1 VVVEDDNLFDEFK
14 TSIARRARGRRA
26 PYDCIECLEAAARL
40 PFDEGLIRESE
51 IFVAAMA
58 SIESQAMRHVFFA
71 EREAAKIKGIS
82 KQIRPRAINSAA
94 VMGAGTMGGGIAMNF
109 ANAGIPVVLLDQA
122 AEFLER
128 GMGTIRNNYAA
139 TVSKGRLSESA
150 MHRCLSLITPTLDVA
165 DIADADIVVEAVF
178 EEMSIK
184 KEVFKRF
191 DEVCKPD
198 AILAS
203 NTSYLDV
210 NELAAV
216 TSRPEFVLGTHFF
229 SPANVMRLLE
239 VVRADAVSDETLASV
254 MALAKRMR
262 KVAVISGVC
271 NGFIGNRM
279 LEGYFRESAFLIEE
293 GALPQDVDRVM
304 TDFGMAMGPFAVS
317 DLAGLDIGW
326 RKRKAEASG
335 RSNQQRYSVI
345 ADQLC
350 EQGRY
355 GQKTKAGY
363 YRYEEGSRA
372 PIPDDAVE
380 ALILAASRGAGVAR
394 RQITDQE
401 ILERCLYPLINEGAK
416 ILEEGISERASDI
429 DTVYVAGYGFP
440 DYKGG
445 PMFYADT
452 IGLDKV
458 HATLRGY
465 QNVHGDSWQPA
476 ALLERLAA
484 TGGRFQDN

>member
-1 VVVEDDNLFDEFK
+1 
-14 TSIARRARGRRA
+14 
-26 PYDCIECLEAAARL
+26 
-40 PFDEGLIRESE
+40 
-51 IFVAAMA
+51 
-58 SIESQAMRHVFFA
+58 
-71 EREAAKIKGIS
+71 
-82 KQIRPRAINSAA
+82 
-94 VMGAGTMGGGIAMNF
+94 
-109 ANAGIPVVLLDQA
+109 
-122 AEFLER
+122 
-128 GMGTIRNNYAA
+128 
-139 TVSKGRLSESA
+139 
-150 MHRCLSLITPTLDVA
+150 
-165 DIADADIVVEAVF
+165 
-178 EEMSIK
+178 
-184 KEVFKRF
+184 
-191 DEVCKPD
+191 
-198 AILAS
+198 
-203 NTSYLDV
+203 
-210 NELAAV
+210 
-216 TSRPEFVLGTHFF
+216 
-229 SPANVMRLLE
+229 
-239 VVRADAVSDETLASV
+239 
-254 MALAKRMR
+254 
-262 KVAVISGVC
+262 
-271 NGFIGNRM
+271 
-279 LEGYFRESAFLIEE
+279 
-293 GALPQDVDRVM
+293 M

-465 QNVHGDSWQPA
+465 QNVHGDSW
-476 ALLERLAA
+476 A
-484 TGGRFQDN
+484 TGGAAGALSRHGRPISGTTEQETKHARSGDSFNGTYPHRQSFPWCV

>member
-1 VVVEDDNLFDEFK
+1 
-14 TSIARRARGRRA
+14 
-26 PYDCIECLEAAARL
+26 
-40 PFDEGLIRESE
+40 
-51 IFVAAMA
+51 
-58 SIESQAMRHVFFA
+58 
-71 EREAAKIKGIS
+71 
-82 KQIRPRAINSAA
+82 
-94 VMGAGTMGGGIAMNF
+94 
-109 ANAGIPVVLLDQA
+109 
-122 AEFLER
+122 
-128 GMGTIRNNYAA
+128 
-139 TVSKGRLSESA
+139 

-178 EEMSIK
+178 EEMPTK

-191 DEVCKPD
+191 DAVCKPD

-279 LEGYFRESAFLIEE
+279 LEGYFREAAFLIEE

-476 ALLERLAA
+476 ALLERLAV